1 LPFSNVGFADKQG
14 DTVTVG
20 GMSTKDALADP
31 LASTFASVLTVPLL
45 ELYALLWRVGVVE
58 VREVDSSRR
67 AARRY
72 AALVAHDLGAPICPD
87 PAAHDSEHPPRRGCS
102 RAAG

>member
-1 LPFSNVGFADKQG
+1 
-14 DTVTVG
+14 
-20 GMSTKDALADP
+20 MSTKDALADP
-31 LASTFASVLTVPLL
+31 LVSSFASVLRVPLQ

-87 PAAHDSEHPPRRGCS
+87 PSAHDSEHPPRRSRRPRLPAPVPTPAGRPGCS
-102 RAAG
+102 RA